1 MQKLTFK
8 IILFCLLVLNLP
20 TIYTNS
26 DENVDIPFPPIPIPV
41 GVPVNVT
48 VQATFP
54 LSSEN
59 LLDFVLDFTTKYFL
73 IDISFISPNLI
84 SITRY
89 NAPKSINTC
98 GGSID
103 VMDLNITFHNPNFN
117 QTATVGTISFP
128 GKFWKC
134 VLAALILCL
143 VMIVFSI
150 VLCSSTSRNT
160 SKVAKL
166 VLIRNGAN
174 PQIVFQQKKYR
185 RKQLIFQDPK
195 KDFIFK
201 NFSLSETLNFTQKN
215 NSGMF
220 EHLSSSGNEKESG
233 DI

>member
-1 MQKLTFK
+1 MLSLR
-8 IILFCLLVLNLP
+8 IIFFCLIVINLP
-20 TIYTNS
+20 TIYSNS
-26 DENVDIPFPPIPIPV
+26 DENVDMPFPPIPIPV
-41 GVPVNVT
+41 GEPVNVT

-103 VMDLNITFHNPNFN
+103 VMNLNMTFNNPNFN

-134 VLAALILCL
+134 VLATLILCF

-150 VLCSSTSRNT
+150 ILCSSTSRNA

-174 PQIVFQQKKYR
+174 PQIVLQQKKYQR
-185 RKQLIFQDPK
+185 QQLIFQDPK
-195 KDFIFK
+195 KDFIFR

-215 NSGMF
+215 NSGMYVQV
-220 EHLSSSGNEKESG
+220 SSSENEKKSE

>member
-1 MQKLTFK
+1 MLSLR
-8 IILFCLLVLNLP
+8 IIFFCLIVINLP
-20 TIYTNS
+20 AIYSNS
-26 DENVDIPFPPIPIPV
+26 DENVEIPFPPIPIPI

-103 VMDLNITFHNPNFN
+103 VMNLNMTFNNPNFN

-134 VLAALILCL
+134 VLATLILCL

-150 VLCSSTSRNT
+150 ILCSSTSRNA

-174 PQIVFQQKKYR
+174 PQIVLQQKKYQR
-185 RKQLIFQDPK
+185 QQLIFQDPK
-195 KDFIFK
+195 KDFIFR

-215 NSGMF
+215 NSGMYVQV
-220 EHLSSSGNEKESG
+220 SSSENEKGGEE
-233 DI
+233 I

>member
-1 MQKLTFK
+1 MLSLRIVF
-8 IILFCLLVLNLP
+8 FCLIVFNLP
-20 TIYTNS
+20 TIYSNS
-26 DENVDIPFPPIPIPV
+26 EENVDMPFPPIPIPV

-103 VMDLNITFHNPNFN
+103 VMNLNMTFNNPNFN

-134 VLAALILCL
+134 VLATLILCL

-150 VLCSSTSRNT
+150 ILCSSTSRNA

-174 PQIVFQQKKYR
+174 PQIVLQQKTYQR
-185 RKQLIFQDPK
+185 QRPIFQDPK

-201 NFSLSETLNFTQKN
+201 KFSLSETLNYTQKN
-215 NSGMF
+215 NSGMYVQV
-220 EHLSSSGNEKESG
+220 SSSENEKGG
-233 DI
+233 DEI